1 MLRRR
6 SAAAANDVE
15 PSVTSELTQD
25 FRGFIGGLV
34 VAAEGI
40 RQPRV
45 WMAAQV
51 NRRDLGKFLDIGPH
65 LFAAQ
70 SAVDANRKKTC
81 VRYRV
86 PKGFNGL
93 ARKRAAAVIGDR
105 DGSHHRYPAP
115 CFRKIFLE
123 SEKRSLRIE
132 SIEDRFGE
140 QHIGPAVDQTTCLLV
155 IGSDERVKRGGTER
169 GIINIR

>member
-1 MLRRR
+1 
-6 SAAAANDVE
+6 
-15 PSVTSELTQD
+15 
-25 FRGFIGGLV
+25 
-34 VAAEGI
+34 
-40 RQPRV
+40 
-45 WMAAQV
+45 MAVQV
-51 NRRDLGKFLDIGPH
+51 NRRDLGKFLDIGPQ
-65 LFAAQ
+65 LFAAE
-70 SAVDANRKKTC
+70 SAVVFFQAEDGI
-81 VRYRV
+81 RYRI